1 MCDSKYHK
9 SSSLGDLSG
18 EVVESP
24 RTPVIK
30 RLKHGLA
37 FLMGSNDNLSDV
49 SDNTPDWIFSK
60 HHATSYARAIEYDC
74 VKDRGI
80 AKTVQKLED
89 ADVIPHDDSEDNKLL
104 RFYLNEARNENNALY
119 LLLFILNTVFY
130 KKINSFMIF
139 GSPKI
144 VYDKL
149 CREWSGYYAG
159 LLMRN
164 PALHLYRYKGIVY
177 RGMTMFTQNL
187 QKSYKVDNRFTN
199 KTFQSTSTSWE
210 IAAKYAGTT
219 PAKLSETNVIMIY
232 EIVDSRFALD
242 VEKFS
247 KCPDEREVLLLPGCL
262 FEVQRI
268 DNRKNP
274 IQIYVE
280 QITTYYA

>member
-1 MCDSKYHK
+1 MSDNEHKKY
-9 SSSLGDLSG
+9 SSLGDLSD
-18 EVVESP
+18 EAVVPP
-24 RTPVIK
+24 RTLVK
-30 RLKHGLA
+30 GLQRRFA

-49 SDNTPDWIFSK
+49 SDKTSDWIFSK

-89 ADVIPHDDSEDNKLL
+89 ADVIPHDDSEESKLL

-130 KKINSFMIF
+130 KKINSFMVS

-164 PALHLYRYKGIVY
+164 PALHIYRYKGIVY

-187 QKSYKVDNRFTN
+187 QKSYKVQDRFTN
-199 KTFQSTSTSWE
+199 RTFQSTSKSWE
-210 IAAKYAGTT
+210 IAAKYVGTT
-219 PAKLSETNVIMIY
+219 PAKLNETNVIMIY

-242 VEKFS
+242 VEKLS
-247 KCPDEREVLLLPGCL
+247 QYPDEREVLLLPGCL
-262 FEVQRI
+262 FEVQQI
-268 DNRKNP
+268 DNRKTP
-274 IQIYVE
+274 IQICVE
-280 QITTYYA
+280 QLVTYYA